1 MVKDNKIDIL
11 GILVDRVNYKQ
22 AMDIFD
28 EIMKEEGC
36 GLIATPN
43 SEIIVS
49 ANNDQKL
56 KEILDSA
63 RLVVPDGIGII
74 YASKILGMPL
84 NERVTGIDFLGKILS
99 YLEENNKSIYFLG
112 SKTEILDMAILNII
126 KIHPN
131 LKVVGT
137 HDGYFNKDEEESIV
151 EEINKSGADF
161 LCVALGSPKQEK
173 FIYEHKN
180 ELNPRAAMGVG
191 GSLDVISGTLKRA
204 PEFYRNNGLEWLYRL
219 MQQPSRYKRM
229 GALPVF
235 MLRVLVNRFSG
246 KSK

>member
-1 MVKDNKIDIL
+1 MVKANKIDIL
-11 GILVDRVNYKQ
+11 GILVDKVNYNQ
-22 AMDIFD
+22 AMEIFAD
-28 EIMKEEGC
+28 MMEEEGC
-36 GLIATPN
+36 SLIATPN
-43 SEIIVS
+43 SEIIVNAKS
-49 ANNDQKL
+49 DIKL

-74 YASKILGMPL
+74 YASKILGQPL
-84 NERVTGIDFLGKILS
+84 RERVTGIDFLGRILS

-112 SKTEILDMAILNII
+112 SKTEILNLAIENI
-126 KIHPN
+126 KKAHPT
-131 LKVVGT
+131 LKVAGT
-137 HDGYFNKDEEESIV
+137 HDGYFNNLEEGLIV

-173 FIYEHKN
+173 FIYAHIN
-180 ELNPRAAMGVG
+180 ELKAKAAMGVG

-204 PEFYRNNGLEWLYRL
+204 PKFYRNNGLEWLYRL
-219 MQQPSRYKRM
+219 LQQPSRYKRM

-235 MLRVLVNRFSG
+235 ILRVFLNKLNT